1 MPRRRPA
8 IPPHTGNPTFPNRL
22 AHPPPTRLWT
32 TRNWLNRAM
41 TATSAAAS
49 LTPTL
54 RLESHGTTLIVTVD
68 NPPDDLLD
76 GQVFTDLDRLGRR
89 LARDR
94 RFRAVILTGPR
105 AGVFLPHYDLQEIV
119 DGAEALGL
127 PTPYAAARPA
137 IAAVAGASRVPGVA
151 GLLRRTPLA
160 GLVTL
165 LDTHRTLARFGQL
178 PQVVIAAIGGDA
190 LGGGCEVALACDVR
204 LMAEGPHL
212 IGLPEVSA
220 GIPPG
225 AGGSV
230 RLVRAIGAS
239 RATAMMLRGR
249 PMDPAEAQQAGLVD
263 WVVPAA
269 DLLPA
274 ALRLADRVVGWNPAA
289 VRGIKR
295 TIAATNGSPSA
306 FQVEAAG
313 FVAAA
318 SASPALDR
326 LREFGALSDS
336 DAGVS
341 PWRDR
346 SWLDVGG
353 Q

>member
-1 MPRRRPA
+1 MTANPRLADRPA
-8 IPPHTGNPTFPNRL
+8 DIPPN
-22 AHPPPTRLWT
+22 RLWT
-32 TRNWLNRAM
+32 TRNCLNRTM
-41 TATSAAAS
+41 TAARSAASTAS
-49 LTPTL
+49 PFPTL
-54 RLESHGTTLIVTVD
+54 RLESRGATLIVRID

-94 RFRAVILTGPR
+94 RCRAVILTGPR
-105 AGVFLPHYDLQEIV
+105 PGVFVPHYDLQEIV
-119 DGAEALGL
+119 AGAEGLGL
-127 PTPYAAARPA
+127 PTPYSVARPA
-137 IAAVAGASRVPGVA
+137 IAAVAGACHVPGVA

-165 LDTHRTLARFGQL
+165 LDTHRTLTRFGQL

-190 LGGGCEVALACDVR
+190 LGGGCELALACDVR
-204 LMAEGPHL
+204 IMAEGPHL

-225 AGGSV
+225 AGGSI
-230 RLVRAIGAS
+230 RLVRAVGAS
-239 RATAMMLRGR
+239 RATAMMLRAR
-249 PMDPAEAQQAGLVD
+249 PMDSVEAREAGLVD
-263 WVVPAA
+263 RVVPAA

-274 ALRLADRVVGWNPAA
+274 ALRLADRVTAWNPTA
-289 VRGIKR
+289 VRAIKR
-295 TIAATNGSPSA
+295 SVAATQGPAAGA
-306 FQVEAAG
+306 FKVEAAG

-326 LREFGALSDS
+326 LREFGSLSDP

-346 SWLDVGG
+346 RWLDVGD

>member
-1 MPRRRPA
+1 
-8 IPPHTGNPTFPNRL
+8 
-22 AHPPPTRLWT
+22 
-32 TRNWLNRAM
+32 M
-41 TATSAAAS
+41 TATNATDATD

-54 RLESHGTTLIVTVD
+54 RLESRGATLIVRID

-76 GQVFTDLDRLGRR
+76 AQVLTDLDRLGRR

-105 AGVFLPHYDLQEIV
+105 LGVFVPHYDLQEIV
-119 DGAEALGL
+119 TGAEDLGV
-127 PTPYAAARPA
+127 PTPYALARPA
-137 IAAVAGASRVPGVA
+137 IAAVAGATHVPGVA

-165 LDTHRTLARFGQL
+165 LDTHRTLTRFGQL

-190 LGGGCEVALACDVR
+190 LGGGCEVALACDLR
-204 LMAEGPHL
+204 IMAEGPHL

-263 WVVPAA
+263 RVVPSA
-269 DLLPA
+269 DLLPT
-274 ALRLADRVVGWNPAA
+274 ALRLADRVAGWNPAA

-295 TIAATNGSPSA
+295 SIAATSGSPGA
-306 FQVEAAG
+306 FHVEAAG

-318 SASPALDR
+318 SGLPALDR
-326 LREFGALSDS
+326 LREFGALSDP
-336 DAGVS
+336 DAAVS

-346 SWLDVGG
+346 SWLDVGD